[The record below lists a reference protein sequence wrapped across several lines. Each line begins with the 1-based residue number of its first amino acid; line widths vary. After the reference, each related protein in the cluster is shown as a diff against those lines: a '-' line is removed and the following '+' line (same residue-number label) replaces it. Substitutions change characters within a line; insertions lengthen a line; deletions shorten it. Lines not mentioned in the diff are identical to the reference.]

1 MGSLRL
7 HIENKKRNQELRNI
21 CLYSI
26 AKTVSLFG
34 SSIYSFALGLYV
46 LQITGSALNFA
57 ITLILGTI
65 PMIVMNPFAGVIADK
80 VDKKKLVVC
89 MDVLSGCLLIT
100 VYILSGCLLIT
111 VYILSNYY
119 GLNLFIIYT
128 TTLLMTVFTTFF
140 GIGLEAVKPN
150 MVTKE
155 RLMSINSISKII
167 DSISLILGPM
177 LGGIVFAILDIKTF
191 IIINGIS
198 FILSAISIL
207 FINFKLCEQNIN
219 EECSIR
225 EINFIEDIKEG
236 YSYLLERKSLKNT
249 FSILISLNFFLGFA
263 VTVPLPYI
271 INTVLNL
278 NSKQF
283 GMIQGTFPIGM
294 IVGAILVKKITDCFS
309 YSYLLKKIS
318 FMLAIFMIVS
328 GIPVLFK
335 PIVVNNLVY
344 VTTYCMIMFFLGF
357 MIAQIDIPLMYF
369 MQNEIP
375 EEYRGRVL
383 SIGLSL
389 GKIMQ
394 PIALAISGLLLNFI
408 PAYTLPIAGGIV
420 FFTLNKILAN
430 KLNLEIHSKDYS
442 V

>member
-1 MGSLRL
+1 MRSFQL
-7 HIENKKRNQELRNI
+7 HIENKKNNQELRNI

-26 AKTVSLFG
+26 AKTVSIFG

-100 VYILSGCLLIT
+100 VYILS
-111 VYILSNYY
+111 SYY

-128 TTLLMTVFTTFF
+128 TTFLITVFTTFF
-140 GIGLEAVKPN
+140 GIGLEAAKPN
-150 MVTKE
+150 IVSKE
-155 RLMSINSISKII
+155 RLMSLNSISKII

-177 LGGIVFAILDIKTF
+177 LGGIVFAVLDMKTF

-198 FILSAISIL
+198 FILSGISIL
-207 FINFKLCEQNIN
+207 FINFKLFEQNIN
-219 EECSIR
+219 EEYSIR
-225 EINFIEDIKEG
+225 EIHFIKDIKEG
-236 YSYLLERKSLKNT
+236 YSYLMERESLKNT
-249 FSILISLNFFLGFA
+249 FNILISLNFFLGFS

-278 NSKQF
+278 SSKQF

-294 IVGAILVKKITDCFS
+294 IVGAVLVKKITDRYS

-335 PIVVNNLVY
+335 SIEVSNIIF
-344 VTTYCMIMFFLGF
+344 VTMYCAIMFFVGLT
-357 MIAQIDIPLMYF
+357 IAFIDIPLIYF
-369 MQNEIP
+369 MQKEIP
-375 EEYRGRVL
+375 DEYRGRVL
-383 SIGLSL
+383 SIGLSI
-389 GKIMQ
+389 GKMMQ
-394 PIALAISGLLLNFI
+394 PIALVLSGLLLNHI
-408 PAYTLPIAGGIV
+408 PAYTIPIGGGIV
-420 FFTLNKILAN
+420 FLILNKVYSN
-430 KLNLEIHSKDYS
+430 KLNLEIHSKGYS
-442 V
+442 FERN

>member
-26 AKTVSLFG
+26 AKTVSIFG
-34 SSIYSFALGLYV
+34 SSMYSFALGLYV
-46 LQITGSALNFA
+46 LHITGSALNFA

-89 MDVLSGCLLIT
+89 MDLLSGSLLIA
-100 VYILSGCLLIT
+100 VYILS
-111 VYILSNYY
+111 SYY

-128 TTLLMTVFTTFF
+128 TTFLMTVFTTFF
-140 GIGLEAVKPN
+140 GIGLEAAKPN
-150 MVTKE
+150 IVSKE

-167 DSISLILGPM
+167 DSVSLILGPM
-177 LGGIVFAILDIKTF
+177 LGGIVFAVFDIKTF

-198 FILSAISIL
+198 FILSGISIL
-207 FINFKLCEQNIN
+207 FINFKLFEQNIN
-219 EECSIR
+219 EECSMG
-225 EINFIEDIKEG
+225 EINFIKDIKEG
-236 YSYLLERKSLKNT
+236 YSYLIERKSLKNT
-249 FSILISLNFFLGFA
+249 FNILISLNFFLGFA

-278 NSKQF
+278 SSKQF
-283 GMIQGTFPIGM
+283 GIIQGTFPIGM
-294 IVGAILVKKITDCFS
+294 IVGAILVKKITDRFS

-335 PIVVNNLVY
+335 SIEVNNIVF
-344 VTTYCMIMFFLGF
+344 VTMYCVIMFFVGLT
-357 MIAQIDIPLMYF
+357 IALIDIPLIYF
-369 MQNEIP
+369 MQKEIP
-375 EEYRGRVL
+375 DEYRGRVL
-383 SIGLSL
+383 SIGLSI
-389 GKIMQ
+389 GKMMQ
-394 PIALAISGLLLNFI
+394 PIALVLSGLLLNHI
-408 PAYTLPIAGGIV
+408 PAYTIPIGGGIV
-420 FFTLNKILAN
+420 FLILNKVYSN
-430 KLNLEIHSKDYS
+430 KLNLEIHSKEYS
-442 V
+442 VERN

>member
-57 ITLILGTI
+57 ISLILGTI

-80 VDKKKLVVC
+80 VDKKKLVIC
-89 MDVLSGCLLIT
+89 MDLLSGFLLIT
-100 VYILSGCLLIT
+100 VYILS
-111 VYILSNYY
+111 SYY

-128 TTLLMTVFTTFF
+128 TTFLMTVFTTFF

-177 LGGIVFAILDIKTF
+177 LGGIVFAVFDIKIF

-207 FINFKLCEQNIN
+207 FINFKLFEQNIN

-278 NSKQF
+278 SSKQF
-283 GMIQGTFPIGM
+283 GLIQGTFPVGM
-294 IVGAILVKKITDCFS
+294 IIGAILVKK
-309 YSYLLKKIS
+309 LS
-318 FMLAIFMIVS
+318 FMLAVFMIIS

-335 PIVVNNLVY
+335 NFEVNDFVY
-344 VTTYCMIMFFLGF
+344 AITYCVVIFFLGL
-357 MIAQIDIPLMYF
+357 IIVLIDIPIAYF
-369 MQNEIP
+369 MQKEIP
-375 EEYRGRVL
+375 NEYRGRVL
-383 SIGLSL
+383 SIGLSISKMML
-389 GKIMQ
+389 
-394 PIALAISGLLLNFI
+394 PIAMALSGLLLNYI
-408 PAYTLPIAGGIV
+408 PAYMITIVGGILYLIV
-420 FFTLNKILAN
+420 IKVSSNCFIL
-430 KLNLEIHSKDYS
+430 EVHSKDYS
-442 V
+442 A

>member
-1 MGSLRL
+1 MGSFQL
-7 HIENKKRNQELRNI
+7 HIENKKNNQELRNI

-26 AKTVSLFG
+26 AKTVSIFG

-57 ITLILGTI
+57 ITLVLGTI

-89 MDVLSGCLLIT
+89 MDLLSGCLLIA
-100 VYILSGCLLIT
+100 VYILS
-111 VYILSNYY
+111 SYY
-119 GLNLFIIYT
+119 GLNLFLIYT
-128 TTLLMTVFTTFF
+128 TTFLMTVFTTFF
-140 GIGLEAVKPN
+140 GIGLEAAKPN
-150 MVTKE
+150 IVSKE

-177 LGGIVFAILDIKTF
+177 LGGIVFAVFDMKTF

-198 FILSAISIL
+198 FILSGISIL
-207 FINFKLCEQNIN
+207 FINFKLFEQNIN
-219 EECSIR
+219 EEYSIR
-225 EINFIEDIKEG
+225 EIHFIKDIKEG
-236 YSYLLERKSLKNT
+236 YSYLMERESLKNT
-249 FSILISLNFFLGFA
+249 FNILISLNFFLGFS

-278 NSKQF
+278 SSKQF

-294 IVGAILVKKITDCFS
+294 IVGAVLVKKITDRYS

-335 PIVVNNLVY
+335 SIEVNNIIF
-344 VTTYCMIMFFLGF
+344 VTMYCAIMFFFGL
-357 MIAQIDIPLMYF
+357 MIALIDIPLIYF
-369 MQNEIP
+369 MQKEIP
-375 EEYRGRVL
+375 DEYRGRVL
-383 SIGLSL
+383 SIGLSI
-389 GKIMQ
+389 GKMMQ
-394 PIALAISGLLLNFI
+394 PIALVLSGLLLNHI
-408 PAYTLPIAGGIV
+408 SAYTIPIGGGIV
-420 FFTLNKILAN
+420 FLILNKVYSN
-430 KLNLEIHSKDYS
+430 KLNLEIHSKGYS
-442 V
+442 VERN

>member
-1 MGSLRL
+1 MGRL
-7 HIENKKRNQELRNI
+7 QIYSQNVKSNQELRNM
-21 CLYSI
+21 CLYSFG
-26 AKTVSLFG
+26 KTVSIFG

-89 MDVLSGCLLIT
+89 MDLLSGGLLIT
-100 VYILSGCLLIT
+100 VYIFS
-111 VYILSNYY
+111 SNY
-119 GLNLFIIYT
+119 GLNLFTIYAT
-128 TTLLMTVFTTFF
+128 TFLITVFTTFF
-140 GIGLEAVKPN
+140 GIGLESAKPN
-150 MVTKE
+150 IVSEE
-155 RLMSINSISKII
+155 RLMNINSISKII
-167 DSISLILGPM
+167 DSVSLILGPM
-177 LGGIVFAILDIKTF
+177 LGGIVFAVLDIKTF

-198 FILSAISIL
+198 FILSGI
-207 FINFKLCEQNIN
+207 FIMFIHFKLFERNIN

-225 EINFIEDIKEG
+225 EIDFIKDIKEG
-236 YSYLLERKSLKNT
+236 FYYFMERESLKNT

-278 NSKQF
+278 SSKQF
-283 GMIQGTFPIGM
+283 GIIQGTFPIGM
-294 IVGAILVKKITDCFS
+294 IVGAMLVKKITDRFS

-335 PIVVNNLVY
+335 SIEVNNFVF
-344 VTTYCMIMFFLGF
+344 VTMYCVIMFFLGL
-357 MIAQIDIPLMYF
+357 MIALIDIPLIYF
-369 MQNEIP
+369 MQKEIP
-375 EEYRGRVL
+375 DEYRGRVL
-383 SIGLSL
+383 SIGLSI
-389 GKIMQ
+389 GKMMQ
-394 PIALAISGLLLNFI
+394 PIALAISGLLLNYI

-420 FFTLNKILAN
+420 FLILNTVYSN
-430 KLNLEIHSKDYS
+430 KLNLEIHSKGYS
-442 V
+442 IERN

>member
-26 AKTVSLFG
+26 AKTVSIFG

-80 VDKKKLVVC
+80 VDKKKLVIC
-89 MDVLSGCLLIT
+89 MDLLSGCLLIT
-100 VYILSGCLLIT
+100 VYILS
-111 VYILSNYY
+111 SYY
-119 GLNLFIIYT
+119 GLNLFIVYT
-128 TTLLMTVFTTFF
+128 TTFLMTVFTTFF
-140 GIGLEAVKPN
+140 GIGLEAAKPN
-150 MVTKE
+150 IVSKE

-167 DSISLILGPM
+167 DSVSLILGPM
-177 LGGIVFAILDIKTF
+177 LGGIVFAVFDIKIF

-198 FILSAISIL
+198 FILSGISIL
-207 FINFKLCEQNIN
+207 FIHFKLFEFNIN
-219 EECSIR
+219 EECPKR
-225 EINFIEDIKEG
+225 RINFIKDIKEG
-236 YSYLLERKSLKNT
+236 FSYLIEKESLKNT
-249 FSILISLNFFLGFA
+249 FRILISLNFFLGFA

-278 NSKQF
+278 SSKQF
-283 GMIQGTFPIGM
+283 GIIQGTFPVGM
-294 IVGAILVKKITDCFS
+294 IIGAILVKKITNRFS
-309 YSYLLKKIS
+309 YSYLLKKLS
-318 FMLAIFMIVS
+318 SMLAVFMIIS

-335 PIVVNNLVY
+335 SFEVNDFVY
-344 VTTYCMIMFFLGF
+344 VITYCVVMFFLGLI
-357 MIAQIDIPLMYF
+357 IALIDIPLMYF
-369 MQNEIP
+369 MQKEVP
-375 EEYRGRVL
+375 DEYRGRVL
-383 SIGLSL
+383 SIGLSI
-389 GKIMQ
+389 GKMMQ
-394 PIALAISGLLLNFI
+394 PIALALSGLLLNYI

-420 FFTLNKILAN
+420 FLILNKAYSN

-442 V
+442 VLRS

>member
-26 AKTVSLFG
+26 AKTVSIFG
-34 SSIYSFALGLYV
+34 TAMYSFALGLYV

-89 MDVLSGCLLIT
+89 MDLLSGCLLIA
-100 VYILSGCLLIT
+100 VYIVS
-111 VYILSNYY
+111 SHY

-128 TTLLMTVFTTFF
+128 TTFLMTVFTTFF
-140 GIGLEAVKPN
+140 GIGLEAAKPN
-150 MVTKE
+150 IVSKE

-167 DSISLILGPM
+167 DSVSLILGPM
-177 LGGIVFAILDIKTF
+177 LGGIVFSVFDIKTF

-198 FILSAISIL
+198 FILSGIALL
-207 FINFKLCEQNIN
+207 FIHFKLFECNIN
-219 EECSIR
+219 EENAKR
-225 EINFIEDIKEG
+225 RVNFIKDIKEG
-236 YSYLLERKSLKNT
+236 VSYLLEKESLKNT
-249 FSILISLNFFLGFA
+249 FHILISFNFFLGFA

-278 NSKQF
+278 GSKQF
-283 GMIQGTFPIGM
+283 GIIQGTFPVGM
-294 IVGAILVKKITDCFS
+294 IIGAIVVKKITDRFS
-309 YSYLLKKIS
+309 YSYLLKKLS
-318 FMLAIFMIVS
+318 SMLSVFMIIL

-335 PIVVNNLVY
+335 SFEVNDLVF
-344 VTTYCMIMFFLGF
+344 VITYCVVMIFLGF
-357 MIAQIDIPLMYF
+357 IIALIDIPLIYF

-375 EEYRGRVL
+375 DEYRGRVL
-383 SIGLSL
+383 SIGLSI
-389 GKIMQ
+389 GKMML
-394 PIALAISGLLLNFI
+394 PIAMALSGLLLNYI
-408 PAYTLPIAGGIV
+408 PAYTIPIVGGFLYLIV
-420 FFTLNKILAN
+420 IKVSSNRFIL
-430 KLNLEIHSKDYS
+430 EVHSKDYS
-442 V
+442 A